1 MISKVTAG
9 TDHSFHSRE
18 LSIGDKFRSQGWG
31 SRLPMEPVCPRN
43 KSTEPLEYEMP
54 LSIMNSNE
62 KPYVKNLG

>member
-1 MISKVTAG
+1 MGFKAPRG
-9 TDHSFHSRE
+9 TC
-18 LSIGDKFRSQGWG
+18 
-31 SRLPMEPVCPRN
+31 VPRK